1 MGRAVESP
9 DACGPAWPL
18 VQACQAASSRLS
30 FVIKDCESGL
40 EQILGHQLD
49 YTADDGS
56 NYNGGGSG
64 AGRGGDIRAC
74 KSVGTNL
81 LASSQAHS
89 ERSFI
94 CVE

>member
-49 YTADDGS
+49 YTAADDG
-56 NYNGGGSG
+56 NRNNNGSG
-64 AGRGGDIRAC
+64 SGTSRGGDLRAC
-74 KSVGTNL
+74 KCVGTC
-81 LASSQAHS
+81 AVS
-89 ERSFI
+89 
-94 CVE
+94 